1 MGIMNLP
8 RIATIATLASRTS
21 SLRLMLPTILSQI
34 DHIFIYLDGH
44 SEVPSFLRGLTNATI
59 LTGDALRG
67 LHCSS
72 RYLCLTQLRQDCV
85 VICVDDD
92 IIYPSDYVERL
103 TGLLD
108 QQHGAAIVGV
118 HGRIFVPPH
127 ASYID
132 DAHCFHFAR
141 KLDRCWQVHEL
152 GSGTS
157 AFLSTVFPIDPTR
170 WDRHDMNDLH
180 VAIEA
185 QRRDLPRIAIDRSHG
200 WLKPIAVR
208 QQDSLWKQTL
218 ADHQEQSRRMRALL
232 SLYRDRRS
240 LIPLA

>member
-1 MGIMNLP
+1 MGIMSLP
-8 RIATIATLASRTS
+8 RIAAIATLASRTS
-21 SLRLMLPTILSQI
+21 SLRLMLPSIVSQV

-44 SEVPSFLRGLTNATI
+44 GEVPPFLRRLTNATI
-59 LTGDALRG
+59 LIGDALHG

-72 RYLCLTQLRQDCV
+72 RYLCLKLLRQDSV

-92 IIYPSDYVERL
+92 ILYPPDYVERL
-103 TGLLD
+103 TGLLERRR
-108 QQHGAAIVGV
+108 GAAIVGV

-157 AFLSTVFPIDPTR
+157 AFISSAFPIDPTT
-170 WDRHDMNDLH
+170 WNRHDMNDLH

-185 QRRDLPRIAIDRSHG
+185 QHRDLPRIAIDRPHG

-218 ADHQEQSRRMRALL
+218 ADHQEQSRKMRMLL
-232 SLYRDRRS
+232 SLYRDR
-240 LIPLA
+240 